1 MSSEELD
8 RPRRTP
14 VMRDVARL
22 AGVSHQTVSR
32 VLNGSPMVSPEVRAR
47 VEAAVE
53 QLDYRLHASARA
65 LASRRTRNLGVVSVG
80 TWQYGPS
87 VLLFAITEAAQ
98 NAGYRTSLIGLP
110 NTDRTHMRAAL
121 EQLTG
126 DSVDGVVIIA
136 PLAATAAAVQGIRTE
151 IPVVMFEPGLHNGT
165 TLVSIDEALGARLV
179 TRHLLELGHHTVH
192 HVSGPDGWLGT
203 EARLQGWR
211 AELADAGRV
220 AYPPIPGDWSAMSG
234 YRAGQAIARDP
245 DATAVFVANDQM
257 ALGVYRALAEAG
269 CSIPRDVSVVGF
281 DDTPEAACY
290 HPALTTVRLDFAE
303 VGRQCVD
310 RLLRRIRGEVLEPTE
325 AVRPHLVLR
334 ASTAPPRR

>member
-1 MSSEELD
+1 
-8 RPRRTP
+8 
-14 VMRDVARL
+14 MRDVARL

-47 VEAAVE
+47 VEAAVQ

-65 LASRRTRNLGVVSVG
+65 LASRRTMNLGVVSVG

-110 NTDRTHMRAAL
+110 NTDRAHMRTAFD
-121 EQLTG
+121 QLTQ

-136 PLAATAAAVQGIRTE
+136 PLAATAAAVEGIRTE
-151 IPVVMFEPGLHNGT
+151 IPLVMFEPGLHNGT
-165 TLVSIDEALGARLV
+165 TLVSIDETLGARLA
-179 TRHLLELGHHTVH
+179 TRHLLELGHRTVH

-203 EARLQGWR
+203 EARIDGWR

-220 AYPPIPGDWSAMSG
+220 AHRPISGDWTSLSG
-234 YRAGQAIARDP
+234 YRAGTELAEDP
-245 DATAVFVANDQM
+245 DVTAVFVANDQM

-269 CSIPRDVSVVGF
+269 RSIPQDVSVVGF

-290 HPALTTVRLDFAE
+290 HPGLTTVRLDFAE

-310 RLLRRIRGEVLEPTE
+310 RLLRRIRGEDLEPTE
-325 AVRPHLVLR
+325 AVRPHLVMR
-334 ASTAPPRR
+334 ASTAPPRP